1 MRMLSAVTAT
11 FLIVASILILAHEGM
26 AQTSAPQTGT
36 RLITLGTLG
45 GPTPR
50 AHRAQSSNLLIVNGA
65 FYVVDAGDGVARRLA
80 KAGVNLRDIGTIFIT
95 HHHDDH
101 TAGLGTLMS
110 ASWDQ
115 NRTAP
120 INVYGPT
127 RTKDLVDAATQYFN
141 ISAEIRIADGGR
153 SLPLAKIFLGHD
165 VGTGTVYQDTN
176 VKVTA
181 VENTHFKFHSGLSAG
196 KHKSYSYRFDT
207 PDRSIFFTGDSG
219 ESDALTELAKGADLF
234 VTETVSFKDRMQR
247 MIAGGQWQAMTP
259 SEQAGIQRQ
268 TTQGH
273 MTPEIIGKTAARAG
287 VKTVVL
293 SHLTYR
299 PDDNYSA
306 IADEVRQYFSG
317 QVLVAKDLAEF

>member
-1 MRMLSAVTAT
+1 MSWR
-11 FLIVASILILAHEGM
+11 IVPRERLGDLA
-26 AQTSAPQTGT
+26 
-36 RLITLGTLG
+36 
-45 GPTPR
+45 
-50 AHRAQSSNLLIVNGA
+50 
-65 FYVVDAGDGVARRLA
+65 
-80 KAGVNLRDIGTIFIT
+80 RD
-95 HHHDDH
+95 
-101 TAGLGTLMS
+101 
-110 ASWDQ
+110 
-115 NRTAP
+115 
-120 INVYGPT
+120 
-127 RTKDLVDAATQYFN
+127 
-141 ISAEIRIADGGR
+141 
-153 SLPLAKIFLGHD
+153 PLCGW

-181 VENTHFKFHSGLSAG
+181 VENTHFKFHAGLSAG

-247 MIAGGQWQAMTP
+247 MIASGQWQAMTP
-259 SEQAGIQRQ
+259 SEQTGIQRQ
-268 TTQGH
+268 ATQGH

>member
-1 MRMLSAVTAT
+1 MRKISA
-11 FLIVASILILAHEGM
+11 LLSILAVVGMVTREGM
-26 AQTSAPQTGT
+26 AQTSPPKTGT
-36 RLITLGTLG
+36 RLITLGTQA

-50 AHRAQSSNLLIVNGA
+50 AHRAQSSNLLIVDGT
-65 FYVVDAGDGVARRLA
+65 FYVIDAGDGVARRLA

-110 ASWDQ
+110 ASWGQ

-120 INVYGPT
+120 INVYGPL
-127 RTKDLVDAATQYFN
+127 RTKDLVDAAIKYFS

-153 SLPLAKIFLGHD
+153 SLPLANVFFGQD
-165 VGTGTVYQDTN
+165 VATGMIYQDAN

-181 VENTHFKFHSGLSAG
+181 VENSHFRFHSGPSAG

-207 PDRSIFFTGDSG
+207 PDRSIVFTGDSG
-219 ESDALTELAKGADLF
+219 ESDTLTEFAKGADLF

-247 MIAGGQWQAMTP
+247 MIASGQWQVLTP
-259 SEQAGIQRQ
+259 SEQVGIQRQ
-268 TTQGH
+268 ATQGH

-299 PDDNYSA
+299 DDGNYTD
-306 IADEVRQYFSG
+306 IVEGVRQYFSG
-317 QVLVAKDLAEF
+317 RVVVANDLAEF